1 MAIIKEIPDVT
12 IPKPENPNLQ
22 PIANK
27 TIAVDTKVNS
37 LASLITHIAGYKWIV
52 TYFSQYITRDDELA
66 TLEVNRPAVYQQYLR
81 INDFEIRVSSPL
93 NMSQNQETNE
103 TDYLGNGTIFAGVIP
118 NVGDMFIADI
128 GDGRAGVFKITDT
141 PQLSILRDNTSS
153 VEYKLVGYAE
163 NYLADLESK
172 TVKTTWYVRDFVD
185 IGKTPLLVASE
196 VQSLKEIR
204 QNLLAI
210 PKYYYNMFFNQNR
223 ATFLV
228 PNQKYETYDWGIVGY
243 LRRLIPTDV
252 HSEYLNLKVL
262 NCDDSGRQP
271 KTLLDALLDRD
282 QGIIS
287 VMVQKARML
296 NCRSVTVAPRFSSIR
311 YSGISNLYYPDIPGQ
326 SLGSPAITDLQPS
339 KPRYLDDEMD
349 SYTTEINSLGGLK
362 PIIHPVTKDDYYVL
376 SAAYYTSNATE
387 QSWLETLVM
396 QYIANQ
402 PLALDKLLIIA
413 KSSYF
418 WNHVE
423 QFYYMPIV
431 IHLLANAVGDIN

>member
-1 MAIIKEIPDVT
+1 MAIIKEVPDVT

-22 PIANK
+22 PVANK
-27 TIAVDTKVNS
+27 TIAVDTKVDS

-103 TDYLGNGTIFAGVIP
+103 TDYLGNGTVFAGVIP

-196 VQSLKEIR
+196 VQALKEIR

-210 PKYYYNMFFNQNR
+210 PKYYYSMFFNQNR

-228 PNQKYETYDWGIVGY
+228 PDQKYETYDWGIVGY

-287 VMVQKARML
+287 VMVLKARML

-311 YSGISNLYYPDIPGQ
+311 YSGISNLYYPDIAGQ
-326 SLGSPAITDLQPS
+326 SLGSSAITDLQPS

-349 SYTTEINSLGGLK
+349 GYTTEINSLGGLK
-362 PIIHPVTKDDYYVL
+362 PIIHPATKDDYYIL
-376 SAAYYTSNATE
+376 SAAYYTSNTAE

-413 KSSYF
+413 KSSYY